1 MRNGMRHYI
10 SPDERDVLRK
20 FVVDLDNLCE
30 ADHRMLGLLARRL
43 DEQIEQQSTEAIR
56 EVRRVTSVDVDE
68 DYLAVDD
75 DAEVLEVENGHWVQA
90 WLWVQKDEA
99 SINNNMDEQT

>member
-10 SPDERDVLRK
+10 SPDERDVIRN
-20 FVVDLDNLCE
+20 FVVDFDNLCE
-30 ADHRMLGLLARRL
+30 ADHRILALLAKRM

-56 EVRRVTSVDVDE
+56 EVRRVTSVGAGEDDDV
-68 DYLAVDD
+68 AVDD

-90 WLWVQKDEA
+90 WLWVQK
-99 SINNNMDEQT
+99 EQ